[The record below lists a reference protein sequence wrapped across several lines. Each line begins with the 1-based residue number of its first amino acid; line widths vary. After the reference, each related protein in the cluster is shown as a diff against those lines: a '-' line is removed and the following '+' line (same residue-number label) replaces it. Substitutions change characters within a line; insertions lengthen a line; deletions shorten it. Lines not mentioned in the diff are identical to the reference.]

1 MMILTMYLP
10 ELEAKA
16 RAAGRE
22 GGLRS
27 TEAAARPT
35 SEKAARAFAP
45 RAVGGKECVESTKA
59 AAHLTKG
66 QAVAAMTADEEG
78 GLRSCSEAATHIA
91 NVQAVVVQKQLPN
104 LPRGKL

>member
-45 RAVGGKECVESTKA
+45 RAAGGKAGVERARA
-59 AAHLTKG
+59 AAGLSEG
-66 QAVAAMTADEEG
+66 PAVAAMTADEEG

-91 NVQAVVVQKQLPN
+91 NVQAVVVQRLF
-104 LPRGKL
+104 L